1 VRLRESDRFPSGSLS
16 QVTVRERAGH
26 WYVSTQ
32 IPAAARADLGRRPRQ
47 TEPEGVDLGLS
58 ALATFADGTK
68 IPATRSRRNAQRK
81 LRRLEREKSRRQRGS
96 RNRAK
101 TCARI
106 ARLHERVS
114 NQRLDVLH
122 KLTTMLATTRSA
134 IVIED
139 FNVKGMSQNH
149 ALALDVMDAG
159 FGEFRRQLE
168 YKSCWYG
175 CGLELAPRFYPS
187 TQTCSACG
195 LVKTGDDK
203 LSLAQRTFHC
213 AGCGLVLDRDQNA
226 ARVLAQLYGTEYTEK
241 VVKKQVVVA
250 SCAETENACGAG
262 GSGQARSLSPAKL
275 PAQNPLTRERSRNQH
290 RAASLLPVTV

>member
-1 VRLRESDRFPSGSLS
+1 
-16 QVTVRERAGH
+16 
-26 WYVSTQ
+26 
-32 IPAAARADLGRRPRQ
+32 LGRRPRQ
-47 TEPEGVDLGLS
+47 AEPEGVDLGLS
-58 ALATFADGTK
+58 ALATLADGTK
-68 IPATRSRRNAQRK
+68 VPATRSRRNAQRK

-114 NQRLDVLH
+114 SQRLDALH

-139 FNVKGMSQNH
+139 LNVKGMSQNH
-149 ALALDVMDAG
+149 ALALSVMDAG

-168 YKSCWYG
+168 YKCCWYG

-195 LVKTGDDK
+195 LIKTGDER
-203 LSLAQRTFHC
+203 LGLAQRTFHC

-226 ARVLAQLYGTEYTEK
+226 ARVLARLYGTECTK
-241 VVKKQVVVA
+241 TVVKKVVVA

-262 GSGQARSLSPAKL
+262 SSGRARSLSPVKL
-275 PAQNPLTRERSRNQH
+275 PAQNPHSPREGSKNQR
-290 RAASLLPVTV
+290 RAVSLLPAAA